1 MGDTI
6 WLRGESGV
14 IFTLDQAAVTDH
26 WYRRIAKRELTQVSA
41 DGSPWTGVPV
51 SPPKPPSWSPSARSA
66 LSGYGPGGLYSAGG
80 YLARAWG
87 MPPLDD
93 PADAEPVLTLD
104 TLRGYRSWAEWD
116 HGSWVMRSHDRF
128 PWPPG
133 EWAQARCKACEND
146 GRQVPS
152 WGACRTYGYG
162 CGLYAASTPEVGVRK
177 GVWGVLEAK
186 GRIMS
191 HQFGFRAQSARP
203 VALAR
208 PAPGGILGEYTLR
221 DLEVAAG
228 NIARVYGIPLLPAE
242 QLEAEYPP
250 DTG

>member
-26 WYRRIAKRELTQVSA
+26 WYRRIMGPRPELTQVNE
-41 DGSPWTGVPV
+41 DGSPWTGPPV
-51 SPPKPPSWSPSARSA
+51 SPPKPPKWSGMTSAAYLRQLGIPA
-66 LSGYGPGGLYSAGG
+66 LLE
-80 YLARAWG
+80 
-87 MPPLDD
+87 D
-93 PADAEPVLTLD
+93 PADTEPVLTLD
-104 TLRGYRSWAEWD
+104 TLRGYRSWAEWE
-116 HGSWVMRSHDRF
+116 HGTWVMRSHDRF

-133 EWAQARCKACEND
+133 EWAQARCKACENA
-146 GRQVPS
+146 GRSVPS

-162 CGLYAASTPEVGVRK
+162 CGLYAASTPEIGVRA

-186 GRIMS
+186 GRIVS
-191 HQFGFRAQSARP
+191 HGFGFRAEYARP

-208 PAPGGILGEYTLR
+208 PDRIGFRAEHDLGEFA
-221 DLEVAAG
+221 EAARG
-228 NIARVYGIPLLPAE
+228 IARVYGIPLLPAE